1 VGIILL
7 VMLLV
12 FIGPN
17 ILPSLAARTF
27 DFIDEG
33 VPCTRLRQAENRN
46 MHQSYIG
53 RNAVNPISVRVIP
66 SALPAQG
73 QGGDFIVRLV
83 IENTTIGSIPIV
95 FDERQ
100 VIVGDDPASS
110 GFGIIFTPP
119 NGMTTGGF
127 RQTAGGNIPESS
139 IRILGPRQRCVHR
152 IVFPSGGIDPTLYS
166 GNTLVQGYYRI
177 LTPGATAGGIF
188 PDQGLAM
195 VTGGL
200 VVSDSATIST
210 VETTVQA
217 Q

>member
-1 VGIILL
+1 
-7 VMLLV
+7 MLLV

-33 VPCTRLRQAENRN
+33 VPCTRLREAENRN

-53 RNAVNPISVRVIP
+53 RNAVNPIALRVIP
-66 SALPAQG
+66 SALPLQG
-73 QGGDFIVRLV
+73 QGNFIVRLV

-100 VIVGDDPASS
+100 VLVGDDPASS
-110 GFGIIFTPP
+110 GFGVIFTPP

-127 RQTAGGNIPESS
+127 RQTQGGAIPDAS

-152 IVFPSGGIDPTLYS
+152 INFAAGTIDPSLYI

-177 LTPGATAGGIF
+177 LTPGTIAAGGVF
-188 PDQGLAM
+188 PDQGLAL
-195 VTGGL
+195 VAGGSVL
-200 VVSDSATIST
+200 SDSATIST